1 MTEEAAFAAPPF
13 EDYWQS
19 INHPGQCQ
27 NCHQTL
33 FAEWNGSMMANAWRD
48 PAWRGA
54 FLLSARQIST
64 NGNCDTPAPPDGTR
78 KARHNPF
85 ARVDECVSRF
95 DLGEGYHVVSRPGSL
110 VDGACSRCH
119 MPTNYVDNVPFRTI
133 VRDASSGLEHA
144 PLDVN
149 FHPTSDNGTGLAFA
163 TLDSQWRNTDSGK
176 AGVVCMVCH
185 SMAETRNTPYH
196 NYARSPGRSGDAPAG
211 PQKRAPRS
219 PHRSRHPR
227 GAGPR
232 QQQPRIRRGHRLV
245 PAVAV
250 RDRLSRTAGSPLVA
264 VAAAGT
270 RRVPERRVQSP
281 GLGRTHVVAQA
292 RGLSAGAL
300 DAGRVLQLVPRR
312 DQPAD
317 DQEQR
322 GKVGRRVSDRA
333 HVCGVGEQPLR
344 GSAREPELRPR
355 LQARLPDLPHAA
367 GLRAAGHRADPLQ
380 ARRTG
385 CAAGRTRGDR
395 WSAADLL
402 QPSLRRRK
410 RLHPRADWRE
420 PRRNREPGAVSRAL
434 DVQFFLGG
442 RTERLLERLLSECG
456 PPRRPEPAGPA
467 RLGSPAQRARL
478 SISPVRRAPGP
489 ANPRPLRSPW
499 PTPAAGTTSQPGF
512 PKDGPR
518 GSP

>member
-1 MTEEAAFAAPPF
+1 
-13 EDYWQS
+13 
-19 INHPGQCQ
+19 
-27 NCHQTL
+27 
-33 FAEWNGSMMANAWRD
+33 
-48 PAWRGA
+48 
-54 FLLSARQIST
+54 
-64 NGNCDTPAPPDGTR
+64 
-78 KARHNPF
+78 
-85 ARVDECVSRF
+85 
-95 DLGEGYHVVSRPGSL
+95 
-110 VDGACSRCH
+110 

-133 VRDASSGLEHA
+133 VKDACVGARARAARRQLPPDVGQRDRAGVCDARLAVAQHRLRQGGRGVHGLPQHGRDTEHA
-144 PLDVN
+144 VPQLR
-149 FHPTSDNGTGLAFA
+149 PG
-163 TLDSQWRNTDSGK
+163 
-176 AGVVCMVCH
+176 AG
-185 SMAETRNTPYH
+185 SKRIRSRGSTKTR
-196 NYARSPGRSGDAPAG
+196 
-211 PQKRAPRS
+211 PRS
-219 PHRSRHPR
+219 QQRPRHPR

-232 QQQPRIRRGHRLV
+232 KQQPRIRRGHRLV

-250 RDRLSRTAGSPLVA
+250 RDRFSRTAGSPLVA
-264 VAAAGT
+264 VAEGRT
-270 RRVPERRVQSP
+270 RRVPERRVQGP

-300 DAGRVLQLVPRR
+300 DAGRVLQLVSRR

-367 GLRAAGHRADPLQ
+367 GLRAAGYRADPLQ

-385 CAAGRTRGDR
+385 CAAGRTGGDR

-402 QPSLRRRK
+402 QPSFRRRQ

-420 PRRNREPGAVSRAL
+420 PRRNRQPGAVSRAV
-434 DVQFFLGG
+434 DVQFLLGG
-442 RTERLLERLLSECG
+442 RTERLLERVLSERG
-456 PPRRPEPAGPA
+456 PPRGPEPAGAA
-467 RLGSPAQRARL
+467 RTGIACATCSL

-489 ANPRPLRSPW
+489 GNPRPLRSPW